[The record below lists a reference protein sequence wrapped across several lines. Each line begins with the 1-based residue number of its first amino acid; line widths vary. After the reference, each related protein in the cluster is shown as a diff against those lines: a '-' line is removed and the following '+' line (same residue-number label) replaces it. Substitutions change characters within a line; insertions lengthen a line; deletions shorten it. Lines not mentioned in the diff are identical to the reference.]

1 MKVFFRT
8 TGMSV
13 LVALAAC
20 GSKTAAPV
28 GPTPA
33 PVIPPTA
40 HDALVAQLEAMRPFV
55 VTDAGVFKCDGFM
68 AAATAAL
75 KELVAKTEAAKL
87 ERGALLPQT
96 LTAWQAEHQ
105 VALGKLINEVSSPL
119 RKAGSCQVVAE
130 EHAWARV
137 AEAIV
142 AVGEPLEIPAT
153 IVKRRK
159 EIENLLVRAS
169 KVTAADQCGAFSE
182 AMVSSF
188 SALDGDLKAM
198 PRIEQFV
205 DNLVWEKIDEETL
218 KNDARIEAM
227 MKICDAEKSDAPK

>member
-1 MKVFFRT
+1 MKVFSRT
-8 TGMSV
+8 TWMSV
-13 LVALAAC
+13 VVALAAC
-20 GSKTAAPV
+20 GSKTSVPV
-28 GPTPA
+28 GPTSV

-55 VTDAGVFKCDGFM
+55 VADAGGFKCEGYT
-68 AAATAAL
+68 AAASAAL

-87 ERGALLPQT
+87 ERGALIPAT
-96 LTAWQAEHQ
+96 LTAWQVEHQ
-105 VALGKLINEVSSPL
+105 AVLGKLINEVSSPL

-142 AVGEPLEIPAT
+142 AVGEPLEIPAA
-153 IVKRRK
+153 IVKRRTA
-159 EIENLLVRAS
+159 IENMLVQAT
-169 KVTAADQCGAFSE
+169 KITAADQCGGFSE

-188 SALDGDLKAM
+188 SALDPDLKAM

-205 DNLVWEKIDEETL
+205 DNLVWEKADEDTL

-227 MKICDAEKSDAPK
+227 MKICGAEESAAPK

>member
-1 MKVFFRT
+1 MKVFSRPAW
-8 TGMSV
+8 MSV

-20 GSKTAAPV
+20 GSKTAVPV
-28 GPTPA
+28 APTPV

-40 HDALVAQLEAMRPFV
+40 HDAVVAQLESMRPFV
-55 VTDAGVFKCDGFM
+55 VTDAGAFKCDGYT
-68 AAATAAL
+68 AAASAAL

-96 LTAWQAEHQ
+96 LTAWQTEHQ
-105 VALGKLINEVSSPL
+105 AALGKLVDAVSSPL
-119 RKAGSCQVVAE
+119 RKAGTCQAVAE

-142 AVGEPLEIPAT
+142 AVAEPLQIPAA
-153 IVKRRK
+153 IVKRRVA
-159 EIENLLVRAS
+159 IETMLVQAT
-169 KVTAADQCGAFSE
+169 KVTKLDQCGGFQQ

-188 SALDGDLKAM
+188 GALDGDLKAM

-205 DNLVWEKIDEETL
+205 DNLVWEKSDEQVL
-218 KNDARIEAM
+218 QNDERIAAL
-227 MKICDAEKSDAPK
+227 MKICGGEEPDAPK

>member
-1 MKVFFRT
+1 MKVFSRT
-8 TGMSV
+8 TWMSV

-28 GPTPA
+28 GPTPV

-55 VTDAGVFKCDGFM
+55 VADAGVFKCDGFT
-68 AAATAAL
+68 AAASAAL
-75 KELVAKTEAAKL
+75 KELVAKTQAAKL

-96 LTAWQAEHQ
+96 LTAWQTEHQ
-105 VALGKLINEVSSPL
+105 AVLGKLINEVSSPL

-130 EHAWARV
+130 AHAWARV

-159 EIENLLVRAS
+159 EIENLLVQAT
-169 KVTAADQCGAFSE
+169 KVTAADQCGAFSQ

-198 PRIEQFV
+198 PRSEQFV

-218 KNDARIEAM
+218 QNDVRVTGM
-227 MKICDAEKSDAPK
+227 MEICGAKSDAPK

>member
-1 MKVFFRT
+1 MKVFSRPAW
-8 TGMSV
+8 MSV

-20 GSKTAAPV
+20 GSKTAAPLV
-28 GPTPA
+28 PPQM
-33 PVIPPTA
+33 PEIPPDA
-40 HDALVAQLEAMRPFV
+40 HDALIAQLEAMRPFV
-55 VTDAGVFKCDGFM
+55 ATDAGVFKCEGYT
-68 AAATAAL
+68 AAASAAL
-75 KELVAKTEAAKL
+75 KELVAKTETARL
-87 ERGALLPQT
+87 ERGALLPAT
-96 LTAWQAEHQ
+96 LTAWQSEHQ
-105 VALGKLINEVSSPL
+105 AVLGKLINEVSSPL

-153 IVKRRK
+153 IVKRRTA
-159 EIENLLVRAS
+159 IENLLVQAT

-218 KNDARIEAM
+218 KNDARVAGM
-227 MKICDAEKSDAPK
+227 MKICGAEEGDAPK